1 MLIDVTMTKIECIAR
16 EKSGVSYITLS
27 PATQRLTT
35 RMSLNLLDG
44 LLIVTFLVVAAGLL
58 IVFVK

>member
-1 MLIDVTMTKIECIAR
+1 MTKIECIAR